1 MTGDEQSDLRTAGF
15 LQLAKFLEG
24 GRLKGVVADLEHELA
39 SANGAEAS
47 QATEEVGMGGEP
59 GAALFTAAVQ
69 TRQQLGRL
77 NDLIHATGIAL
88 MLPVLLEP
96 DERLTNR
103 PSLAAG
109 NDPSRPF
116 DVETDR
122 RVMEFKFGVWQPGSN
137 AARKRGVFH
146 DLLHLA
152 AAPSKRRPE
161 LYVVGPQAAKF
172 LLSTTS
178 KVSWALNRQAEKSRQ
193 LFEERF
199 GSVDIPIPEF
209 TRGPAAHVK
218 IVDLEQRL
226 PVLSAALST

>member
-1 MTGDEQSDLRTAGF
+1 MTRDERTDSRTVGF

-24 GRLKGVVADLEHELA
+24 GRLKGVVAELEHELA
-39 SANGAEAS
+39 SASGAEVS

-59 GAALFTAAVQ
+59 GIALFTAAVQ
-69 TRQQLGRL
+69 TRQRLGRL
-77 NDLIHATGIAL
+77 SDLIHATGIAL
-88 MLPVLLEP
+88 MLPALLEP

-122 RVMEFKFGVWQPGSN
+122 RIMEFKFGVWQPGSN
-137 AARKRGVFH
+137 ADRKRGVFH

-152 AAPSKRRPE
+152 ADPSGRRPE
-161 LYVVGPQAAKF
+161 LYVVGPQAEKF
-172 LLSTTS
+172 LLGTTS
-178 KVSWALNRQAEKSRQ
+178 KVAWALNRQAEKSRQ

-209 TRGPAAHVK
+209 TRGPAAHVQ

-226 PVLSAALST
+226 PVLGAALST

>member
-1 MTGDEQSDLRTAGF
+1 MTGDEQVDLRTAGF

-47 QATEEVGMGGEP
+47 QATEEVGIGGAL
-59 GAALFTAAVQ
+59 GTALFTAAVH
-69 TRQQLGRL
+69 TRQQLGRVS
-77 NDLIHATGIAL
+77 DLIHATGISL
-88 MLPVLLEP
+88 MLPVLLESG
-96 DERLTNR
+96 ERLTNR

-116 DVETDR
+116 DVETDQR
-122 RVMEFKFGVWQPGSN
+122 IMEFKFGVWQPGSN

-152 AAPSKRRPE
+152 ADLSGRRPE

-178 KVSWALNRQAEKSRQ
+178 KVSWALNRQAEKSQQ
-193 LFEERF
+193 LFERRF
-199 GSVDIPIPEF
+199 GSVDVPIPEF

-218 IVDLEQRL
+218 IFDLEQML
-226 PVLSAALST
+226 PALRVALRA

>member
-1 MTGDEQSDLRTAGF
+1 MTGDERTDLRTAGF

-39 SANGAEAS
+39 SASGTEAS
-47 QATEEVGMGGEP
+47 QATERVGMGGDP
-59 GAALFTAAVQ
+59 GVALFMAAVQ
-69 TRQQLGRL
+69 TRQQLGRI

-88 MLPVLLEP
+88 MLPAILESG
-96 DERLTNR
+96 EHLTNR

-109 NDPSRPF
+109 NDASRPF

-122 RVMEFKFGVWQPGSN
+122 RIMEFKFGVWQPGSN

-152 AAPSKRRPE
+152 AAPSERRPE

-172 LLSTTS
+172 LLTTKS
-178 KVSWALNRQAEKSRQ
+178 KVSWALNRQAEKSQQ

-209 TRGPAAHVK
+209 TKGPAAHVNIIDIK
-218 IVDLEQRL
+218 QLL
-226 PVLSAALST
+226 PMLSAALSS

>member
-1 MTGDEQSDLRTAGF
+1 MTGDEQTDLRTAGF

-47 QATEEVGMGGEP
+47 HVTERVGMGGEP
-59 GAALFTAAVQ
+59 GSALFTAAVQ
-69 TRQQLGRL
+69 TRQQLGRI

-88 MLPVLLEP
+88 VLPALLEP
-96 DERLTNR
+96 GERLTNR

-122 RVMEFKFGVWQPGSN
+122 RIMEFKFAVWQPGSN

-152 AAPSKRRPE
+152 AAPPGRRPE

-172 LLSTTS
+172 LLTTTS

-218 IVDLEQRL
+218 IVDLERRL